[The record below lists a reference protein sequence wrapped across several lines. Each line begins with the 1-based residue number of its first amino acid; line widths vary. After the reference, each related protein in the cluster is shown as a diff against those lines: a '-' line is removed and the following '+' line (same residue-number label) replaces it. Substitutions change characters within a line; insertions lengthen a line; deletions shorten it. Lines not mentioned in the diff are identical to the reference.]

1 MTRPHTYLIRM
12 LLFLGAV
19 SVVCVLLFPP
29 LREFFAANAALNGL
43 ILGVLILGIFYN
55 FRQVLRLYPEVT
67 WIDEFRRSLDE
78 DMLHPSAPNNIDAPK
93 LLAPMATMV
102 SNRNSLSL
110 SAMSMRS
117 LLDGIASRL
126 DESRDLSRYTIGL
139 LIFLGLL
146 GTFWGLLETVAS
158 IGDVIGSLSVDG
170 GDPATVFGSL
180 KQGLEAPT
188 ITPEMCRDHFSKHRV
203 NAKRVIAGEIRFVDT
218 MQYHFRK
225 QNILS
230 RNNQTGE
237 TRINTSAVK
246 QWIQLSKHK
255 MDLIKYYKG
264 PLSKG
269 ATGNTKSMTPYS
281 FS

>member
-1 MTRPHTYLIRM
+1 M
-12 LLFLGAV
+12 
-19 SVVCVLLFPP
+19 
-29 LREFFAANAALNGL
+29 ALN
-43 ILGVLILGIFYN
+43 
-55 FRQVLRLYPEVT
+55 
-67 WIDEFRRSLDE
+67 
-78 DMLHPSAPNNIDAPK
+78 
-93 LLAPMATMV
+93 
-102 SNRNSLSL
+102 
-110 SAMSMRS
+110 
-117 LLDGIASRL
+117 LLDLPVGQDNEDDDEGEFCPCAFSDDEEEDHGIDCNCPL
-126 DESRDLSRYTIGL
+126 CKYG
-139 LIFLGLL
+139 
-146 GTFWGLLETVAS
+146 
-158 IGDVIGSLSVDG
+158 DG
-170 GDPATVFGSL
+170 GTGDAHEIISKMEEVDTAMTGNIRDDDIYRLQAEMFTEHVQKPL
-180 KQGLEAPT
+180 EKQGLSAPT

-264 PLSKG
+264 PLSKNK
-269 ATGNTKSMTPYS
+269 AGNTKSMTPYS

>member
-1 MTRPHTYLIRM
+1 MEEIDTALTGNIRDDDIYRLQAEM
-12 LLFLGAV
+12 FTEHV
-19 SVVCVLLFPP
+19 QKP
-29 LREFFAANAALNGL
+29 LE
-43 ILGVLILGIFYN
+43 
-55 FRQVLRLYPEVT
+55 
-67 WIDEFRRSLDE
+67 
-78 DMLHPSAPNNIDAPK
+78 
-93 LLAPMATMV
+93 
-102 SNRNSLSL
+102 
-110 SAMSMRS
+110 
-117 LLDGIASRL
+117 
-126 DESRDLSRYTIGL
+126 
-139 LIFLGLL
+139 
-146 GTFWGLLETVAS
+146 
-158 IGDVIGSLSVDG
+158 
-170 GDPATVFGSL
+170 
-180 KQGLEAPT
+180 KQGLDAPT

-264 PLSKG
+264 PLSKEAG
-269 ATGNTKSMTPYS
+269 GNTKSMTPYS

>member
-1 MTRPHTYLIRM
+1 M
-12 LLFLGAV
+12 AV
-19 SVVCVLLFPP
+19 RCTIKVVEVDTM
-29 LREFFAANAALNGL
+29 ALN
-43 ILGVLILGIFYN
+43 
-55 FRQVLRLYPEVT
+55 
-67 WIDEFRRSLDE
+67 
-78 DMLHPSAPNNIDAPK
+78 
-93 LLAPMATMV
+93 
-102 SNRNSLSL
+102 
-110 SAMSMRS
+110 
-117 LLDGIASRL
+117 LLDLPVGQDGEDDDEGEFCPCAFSDDEEEDHGIDCNCPL
-126 DESRDLSRYTIGL
+126 CKHG
-139 LIFLGLL
+139 
-146 GTFWGLLETVAS
+146 
-158 IGDVIGSLSVDG
+158 DG
-170 GDPATVFGSL
+170 GTGDAHEIISRMEEIDTALTGNIRDDDIYRLQAEMFTEHVQKPL
-180 KQGLEAPT
+180 EKQGLEAPT

-264 PLSKG
+264 PLSKVTG
-269 ATGNTKSMTPYS
+269 GNTKSMTPYS